1 MASIYVSYSRS
12 DVPSTVWRVVEQ
24 LVEYY
29 GDRAV
34 QGSPPSG
41 SDIED
46 NVAQSAL
53 VVAVIG
59 PRWSTLSGDDLILIS
74 RELEAAFGER
84 IPIVPVVVE
93 GATWP
98 PQGDLPGVLKKI
110 AAISAPKVGD
120 ETFDDDMQRLI
131 ALLDLLLQT
140 SAAPPVEAEASPEAA
155 PPVGAEP
162 AAAAL
167 PEAAQPS
174 QPESRSKW
182 LPWRLWRRSRQ
193 RPDSSSAPPTP
204 PRPETGPDHAGESAD
219 NQQDAEQITTDGN
232 AALDSSAPDPGAA
245 APGPTEGGEV
255 EPRGRMDTVE
265 FGASYPQGVQ
275 LGVPFV
281 VDAWVFPQELRE
293 TALRRAVEPDAAARR
308 TAGAA
313 AGRRGSRLTVTLDL
327 APWEVE
333 PRSQNILWNGTIA
346 NVSFTVLP
354 TGGLPGGK
362 TVGTCSFFINGLRI
376 GQASFEPALTPV
388 TLDERH
394 VAQGV
399 AVRNAFASYASQDQR
414 RVLARVRGME
424 KLGVKVFMGPRNRK
438 ANDPYPLYLLKHI
451 DDSDVLYLFWSR
463 DAEESEW
470 VEREWRYGKA
480 RKGVEFID
488 PVPLIDPRLVP
499 PPEELGQRSRF
510 NDWVSGYLEAEKR
523 ANAWRRFVAWAAGD
537 H

>member
-12 DVPSTVWRVVEQ
+12 DAPSTVWRVVEQ

-34 QGSPPSG
+34 QGSPPTG

-46 NVAQSAL
+46 DVAQSTL

-74 RELEAAFGER
+74 RELEAAFGQR

-98 PQGDLPGVLKKI
+98 PQGDRPGVLKKI

-120 ETFDDDMQRLI
+120 ETFDDDMHRLI

-140 SAAPPVEAEASPEAA
+140 SAAPPVESEPSPEAA
-155 PPVGAEP
+155 PPVQAEP
-162 AAAAL
+162 PAAAL
-167 PEAAQPS
+167 PEAAPSPQPA
-174 QPESRSKW
+174 SRSKR
-182 LPWRLWRRSRQ
+182 LPWRIWRRSRQ
-193 RPDSSSAPPTP
+193 TRDSASAPPTP
-204 PRPETGPDHAGESAD
+204 PRPETDRDHAGESVD
-219 NQQDAEQITTDGN
+219 NRQDAEQITTDGN
-232 AALDSSAPDPGAA
+232 AAPDGSAPVPGAA
-245 APGPTEGGEV
+245 PPGRTERREA
-255 EPRGRMDTVE
+255 EPRGKMDTVE

-293 TALRRAVEPDAAARR
+293 TALRRAIELDAETPRA
-308 TAGAA
+308 AGAA
-313 AGRRGSRLTVTLDL
+313 AGRRGSRLTVMLDV
-327 APWEVE
+327 APWQVE
-333 PRSQNILWNGTIA
+333 PRMQNILWNGTIA
-346 NVSFTVLP
+346 NVSFAVLP
-354 TGGLPGGK
+354 TGDAVGGN

-376 GQASFEPALTPV
+376 GQVRLEFAV
-388 TLDERH
+388 TLLKLDERR
-394 VAQGV
+394 VVQGV
-399 AVRNAFASYASQDQR
+399 AVRNAFASYASKDHR

-463 DAEESEW
+463 DAESSEW
-470 VEREWRYGKA
+470 VEREWRYGQA
-480 RKGVEFID
+480 RKGAEFID
-488 PVPLIDPRLVP
+488 PVPLINPRLVP
-499 PPEELGQRSRF
+499 PPEELGKRGHF
-510 NDWVSGYLEAEKR
+510 DDWVSGYLEAEKS